1 MNFIQYGTSFFHGN
15 SARYGTDGLL
25 MSGRAEQVI
34 ALFGNEL
41 AADSLTFV
49 VNSKYLTSPSGGYA
63 FLLDSNLRPL
73 KTSDGKWLLV
83 HSVYPDWRTFTPGA
97 PLDLY
102 NQQGGQIIGRFYVQN
117 VRQVSRKFVEFTCTD
132 CVGMIDALADHNGGI
147 YNGTPIGD
155 IIDDIMSG
163 SGIAYTVTQEVREVA
178 AYGRLPRDNRRTN
191 LGRVLVATGATL
203 TEDTAGRMVVSY
215 LGAGNVQNIPQRVIY
230 LNTGSVEYRHPATAV
245 QVTEHAFY
253 QLADDEQKTL
263 FDNTNEIAGTST
275 QLVVFDE
282 PCYNLTTTGTIAIVE
297 SNENFAIVEG
307 NGTLVGTVYTHTKR
321 VITESTGVNAAEN
334 VLTLEDNELVGI
346 HNSDYVAKRMANYY
360 KLAIGVQFEAYDT
373 TGALQPGTKLNLVDP
388 FGVSRV
394 GWLEKKTFNL
404 GNKTRAQMDIA
415 IDWQPGPW
423 GSNIDVWEEISES
436 KSIEIPPG
444 VTTATFVIGSGGYGG
459 NGGEQGQQGGHGN
472 SGESVKGGAGGGVGT
487 GGAPG
492 KIHTITIE
500 VTPGD
505 VATIVIGKGG
515 AGGEINGGIGSQGE
529 ASTVTINGVTY
540 TSEDGVTPTSGFVN
554 QLTGNVYALNGPV
567 GPYPGAKGGAY
578 RGSDDVA
585 GNVTDGET
593 TWLGGEPGYRATD
606 DWTPSVQGVGR
617 LRRWGIEG
625 GGGGAAYGA
634 NGNNGG
640 NGWIS
645 NSYIDATV
653 SPPRVIGS
661 VAGGLG
667 GKGAN
672 AITTPHTPTLG
683 SGGIGG
689 NGGGGGGA
697 GGPAEREG
705 GWTSGTVTPRPGGT
719 GGDGS
724 PGGDGAD
731 GFVLFLYKRAS

>member
-83 HSVYPDWRTFTPGA
+83 RAVYPDWRTFTPGA

-102 NQQGGQIIGRFYVQN
+102 NQQDGQIIGRFYVQN

-215 LGAGNVQNIPQRVIY
+215 LGAGNVQNIPQSVIY

-263 FDNTNEIAGTST
+263 FDNSVEVST
-275 QLVVFDE
+275 AIEQTVIFDE
-282 PCYNLTTTGTIAIVE
+282 PCYNLTTTGTLAIVE
-297 SNENFAIVEG
+297 SNPNYAVVQG
-307 NGTLVGTVYTHTKR
+307 TGTLVGTVYTHTRR
-321 VITESTGVNAAEN
+321 VITESTGVVAAEN

-360 KLAIGVQFEAYDT
+360 KLAIGVQFEAHDES
-373 TGALQPGTKLNLVDP
+373 GALQPGTKLNIVDP

-423 GSNIDVWEEISES
+423 GSNIDIYELITES
-436 KSIEIPPG
+436 TTWTVPEG
-444 VTTATFVIGSGGYGG
+444 VTTVRVILGQGGQGGGGGHKGGSGQTCRAPGVGG
-459 NGGEQGQQGGHGN
+459 AAGSAGNPGKVYAVDVPVTPGQTYTITIGAAGVGGEADTDGEEGGETTFGSYSSASGLIPEEGFLN
-472 SGESVKGGAGGGVGT
+472 QDTGDVYALIGEAGIKGGEGGKPSQNQYEYGESVTADGQTWT
-487 GGAPG
+487 GGRGTRP
-492 KIHTITIE
+492 
-500 VTPGD
+500 
-505 VATIVIGKGG
+505 ATSSSGTYSYSG
-515 AGGEINGGIGSQGE
+515 A
-529 ASTVTINGVTY
+529 
-540 TSEDGVTPTSGFVN
+540 
-554 QLTGNVYALNGPV
+554 
-567 GPYPGAKGGAY
+567 
-578 RGSDDVA
+578 
-585 GNVTDGET
+585 
-593 TWLGGEPGYRATD
+593 
-606 DWTPSVQGVGR
+606 
-617 LRRWGIEG
+617 
-625 GGGGAAYGA
+625 GGGGAAYG
-634 NGNNGG
+634 NNGE
-640 NGWIS
+640 NAS
-645 NSYIDATV
+645 NVQYA
-653 SPPRVIGS
+653 
-661 VAGGLG
+661 
-667 GKGAN
+667 GKGAD
-672 AITTPHTPTLG
+672 ATDRPDLPSPSLG

-689 NGGGGGGA
+689 NGGGGGGQ
-697 GGPAEREG
+697 GGTRNNICWDGSDAA
-705 GWTSGTVTPRPGGT
+705 GGT
-719 GGDGS
+719 GS
-724 PGGDGAD
+724 PGHDG
-731 GFVLFLYKRAS
+731 GQGWCLLLYKRAS

>member
-73 KTSDGKWLLV
+73 KSSDGKWLLV
-83 HSVYPDWRTFTPGA
+83 RAVYPDWRTFTPGA

-163 SGIAYTVTQEVREVA
+163 SGIAYTVAQEVREVA

-263 FDNTNEIAGTST
+263 FDNSVEVST
-275 QLVVFDE
+275 AIEQTVIFDE
-282 PCYNLTTTGTIAIVE
+282 PCYNLTTTGTLAIVE
-297 SNENFAIVEG
+297 SNPNYAVVQG
-307 NGTLVGTVYTHTKR
+307 TGTLVGTVYTHTRR

-360 KLAIGVQFEAYDT
+360 KLAIGVQFEAHDES
-373 TGALQPGTKLNLVDP
+373 GALQPGAKLNIVDP

-415 IDWQPGPW
+415 IDWRPGPW
-423 GSNIDVWEEISES
+423 GSNIDIYELITENTTWTVPED
-436 KSIEIPPG
+436 
-444 VTTATFVIGSGGYGG
+444 VTTVRVILGQGGQGGGGGHKGGSGQACRAPGEGG
-459 NGGEQGQQGGHGN
+459 AAGAAGNPGKVYAVDVAVTPGQTYTITIGAAGVGGEADTDGEEGGETTFGSYSSASGVIPEEGFLN
-472 SGESVKGGAGGGVGT
+472 QDTGDVYALIGEAGIKGGEGGKPSQNQYEYGESVTEDGQTWT
-487 GGAPG
+487 GGRG
-492 KIHTITIE
+492 TI
-500 VTPGD
+500 PNSRYS
-505 VATIVIGKGG
+505 G
-515 AGGEINGGIGSQGE
+515 A
-529 ASTVTINGVTY
+529 
-540 TSEDGVTPTSGFVN
+540 
-554 QLTGNVYALNGPV
+554 
-567 GPYPGAKGGAY
+567 
-578 RGSDDVA
+578 
-585 GNVTDGET
+585 
-593 TWLGGEPGYRATD
+593 
-606 DWTPSVQGVGR
+606 
-617 LRRWGIEG
+617 
-625 GGGGAAYGA
+625 GGGGAAYG
-634 NGNNGG
+634 NNGQ
-640 NGWIS
+640 
-645 NSYIDATV
+645 DA
-653 SPPRVIGS
+653 PNREN
-661 VAGGLG
+661 AGT
-667 GKGAN
+667 GAN
-672 AITTPHTPTLG
+672 ATDRPNLPTPGLG
-683 SGGIGG
+683 CGGIGG
-689 NGGGGGGA
+689 NGGGGGGQ
-697 GGPAEREG
+697 GGTDNNICWSGSDAE
-705 GWTSGTVTPRPGGT
+705 GGT
-719 GGDGS
+719 GS
-724 PGGDGAD
+724 PGHDG
-731 GFVLFLYKRAS
+731 GQGWCLLLYKRAS

>member
-83 HSVYPDWRTFTPGA
+83 HAVYPDWRTFTPGA

-178 AYGRLPRDNRRTN
+178 AYGRLQRDNRRTN

-282 PCYNLTTTGTIAIVE
+282 PCYNLTTTGTLAIVE

-346 HNSDYVAKRMANYY
+346 HNSDYVAKRMSNYY

-423 GSNIDVWEEISES
+423 GSNIDQSDLVLESGLWEV
-436 KSIEIPPG
+436 PAG
-444 VTTATFVIGSGGYGG
+444 VDTLTVVLGSAGEGGQAGFDGTAGGDGVLGGDTTAGEGGD
-459 NGGEQGQQGGHGN
+459 
-472 SGESVKGGAGGGVGT
+472 VGAGGNAGKVLQVSIPVNEGDVVT
-487 GGAPG
+487 VNIGAPG
-492 KIHTITIE
+492 AGGAENGAEGNEGGATTIT
-500 VTPGD
+500 V
-505 VATIVIGKGG
+505 
-515 AGGEINGGIGSQGE
+515 
-529 ASTVTINGVTY
+529 NGVTY
-540 TSEDGVTPTSGFVN
+540 TSADGTIPERGFTNQFTGDTYSLPAPAGDYKGTDGGVINQYRWWDGSDLVAGDVT
-554 QLTGNVYALNGPV
+554 Y
-567 GPYPGAKGGAY
+567 KGGKN
-578 RGSDDVA
+578 G
-585 GNVTDGET
+585 T
-593 TWLGGEPGYRATD
+593 THTWYYSNPDYKWICA
-606 DWTPSVQGVGR
+606 
-617 LRRWGIEG
+617 G
-625 GGGGAAYGA
+625 GGGSGAAYGN
-634 NGNNGG
+634 NGNNGEDGTATSSTHTGG
-640 NGWIS
+640 NGAKGA
-645 NSYIDATV
+645 DAL
-653 SPPRVIGS
+653 PPTFTPL
-661 VAGGLG
+661 LG
-667 GKGAN
+667 G
-672 AITTPHTPTLG
+672 
-683 SGGIGG
+683 GGKGG
-689 NGGGGGGA
+689 NGGGGGGGGGAVDRPSGSTSTNYTLGKGGAA
-697 GGPAEREG
+697 GKGSRGCDG
-705 GWTSGTVTPRPGGT
+705 GQGWC
-719 GGDGS
+719 
-724 PGGDGAD
+724 
-731 GFVLFLYKRAS
+731 LFLFRGAA

>member
-83 HSVYPDWRTFTPGA
+83 HAVYPDWRTFTPGA

-263 FDNTNEIAGTST
+263 FDNSVEVST
-275 QLVVFDE
+275 AIEQTVIFDE
-282 PCYNLTTTGTIAIVE
+282 PCYNLTTTGTLAIVE
-297 SNENFAIVEG
+297 SNPNYAVVQG
-307 NGTLVGTVYTHTKR
+307 TGTLVGTVYTHTRR
-321 VITESTGVNAAEN
+321 VITENTGVVAAEN

-360 KLAIGVQFEAYDT
+360 KLAIGVQFEAHDES
-373 TGALQPGTKLNLVDP
+373 GALQPGTKLNLVDP

-423 GSNIDVWEEISES
+423 GSNIDIYELITENTTWTVPE
-436 KSIEIPPG
+436 G
-444 VTTATFVIGSGGYGG
+444 VTTVRVILGQGGQGGGGGHKGGSGQACRAPGV
-459 NGGEQGQQGGHGN
+459 GGEAGAAGNPGKVYAVDVPVTPGQTYTITIGAAGVGGEADTDGEEGGETTFGSYSSASGLIPEEGFLN
-472 SGESVKGGAGGGVGT
+472 QNTGDVYALIGEAGIKGGDGGKPSVSDWEYGESVTADGQTWT
-487 GGAPG
+487 GGRG
-492 KIHTITIE
+492 TI
-500 VTPGD
+500 PNS
-505 VATIVIGKGG
+505 KYSG
-515 AGGEINGGIGSQGE
+515 A
-529 ASTVTINGVTY
+529 
-540 TSEDGVTPTSGFVN
+540 
-554 QLTGNVYALNGPV
+554 
-567 GPYPGAKGGAY
+567 
-578 RGSDDVA
+578 
-585 GNVTDGET
+585 
-593 TWLGGEPGYRATD
+593 
-606 DWTPSVQGVGR
+606 
-617 LRRWGIEG
+617 
-625 GGGGAAYGA
+625 GGGGAAYG
-634 NGNNGG
+634 NNGE
-640 NGWIS
+640 
-645 NSYIDATV
+645 DAT
-653 SPPRVIGS
+653 SREY
-661 VAGGLG
+661 A

-672 AITTPHTPTLG
+672 ATDRPNLPAPGLG
-683 SGGIGG
+683 CGGIGG
-689 NGGGGGGA
+689 NGGGGGGQ
-697 GGPAEREG
+697 GGTDNNICWGYSDAEG
-705 GWTSGTVTPRPGGT
+705 GE
-719 GGDGS
+719 GS
-724 PGGDGAD
+724 PGHDG
-731 GFVLFLYKRAS
+731 GQGWCLLLYKRAS

>member
-63 FLLDSNLRPL
+63 FLLDSTLRPL

-83 HSVYPDWRTFTPGA
+83 HAVYPDWRTFTPGA

-163 SGIAYTVTQEVREVA
+163 SGIAYTVTQDVREVA

-263 FDNTNEIAGTST
+263 FDNTAEITTAVPQT
-275 QLVVFDE
+275 VIFEE
-282 PCYNLTTTGTIAIVE
+282 PCYNLTTTGTLTIAE
-297 SNENFAIVEG
+297 SNENYAIVEG
-307 NGTLVGTVYTHTKR
+307 SGTLVGTVYTHTRR
-321 VITESTGVNAAEN
+321 VITESTGVVAAEN

-360 KLAIGVQFEAYDT
+360 KLAIGVQFEAHDES
-373 TGALQPGTKLNLVDP
+373 GALQPGTKLNIVDP

-423 GSNIDVWEEISES
+423 GSNIDIYELITENTTWTVPE
-436 KSIEIPPG
+436 G
-444 VTTATFVIGSGGYGG
+444 VTTVRVILGQGGQGGGGGHKGGSGQSCRAPG
-459 NGGEQGQQGGHGN
+459 
-472 SGESVKGGAGGGVGT
+472 VGGAAGT
-487 GGAPG
+487 AGNPG
-492 KIHTITIE
+492 KVYAVDVPVTPGQTYTITI
-500 VTPGD
+500 
-505 VATIVIGKGG
+505 G
-515 AGGEINGGIGSQGE
+515 AAGVGGEADTDGEEGGETTFGSYSS
-529 ASTVTINGVTY
+529 ASGLIPA
-540 TSEDGVTPTSGFVN
+540 EGFLN
-554 QLTGNVYALNGPV
+554 QDTGDVYALIGEA
-567 GPYPGAKGGAY
+567 GIKGGDGGKPSTNQWEY
-578 RGSDDVA
+578 GE
-585 GNVTDGET
+585 NVTVDGQTWYGGRGTRPST
-593 TWLGGEPGYRATD
+593 T
-606 DWTPSVQGVGR
+606 GR
-617 LRRWGIEG
+617 FSGA
-625 GGGGAAYGA
+625 GGGGAAYG
-634 NGNNGG
+634 G
-640 NGWIS
+640 NGE
-645 NSYIDATV
+645 DAINTKD
-653 SPPRVIGS
+653 
-661 VAGGLG
+661 A

-672 AITTPHTPTLG
+672 AIARPNLPAPGLG
-683 SGGIGG
+683 CGGIGG
-689 NGGGGGGA
+689 NGGGGGGQ
-697 GGPAEREG
+697 
-705 GWTSGTVTPRPGGT
+705 GGT
-719 GGDGS
+719 DNNICWQGSDAAGGDGS
-724 PGGDGAD
+724 PGHDG
-731 GFVLFLYKRAS
+731 GQGWCLLLYKRAS

>member
-49 VNSKYLTSPSGGYA
+49 VNSKYLTSPFGGYA

-83 HSVYPDWRTFTPGA
+83 RAVYPDWRTFTPGA

-263 FDNTNEIAGTST
+263 FDNTAEITTAVPQT
-275 QLVVFDE
+275 VIFEE
-282 PCYNLTTTGTIAIVE
+282 PCYNLTTTGTLAIVE

-307 NGTLVGTVYTHTKR
+307 NGTLVGTVYTHTRR

-360 KLAIGVQFEAYDT
+360 KLAIGVQFEAHDES
-373 TGALQPGTKLNLVDP
+373 GALQPGTKLNIVDP

-423 GSNIDVWEEISES
+423 GSTFDEYELITEDDPAWEV
-436 KSIEIPPG
+436 PAG
-444 VTTATFVIGSGGYGG
+444 VTTVRVILGQGGQGGGGGYD
-459 NGGEQGQQGGHGN
+459 
-472 SGESVKGGAGGGVGT
+472 GGASDCNEGGDGGFAGEAGNAGKVYVVDVPVTPGQTYAIAIGAPGT
-487 GGAPG
+487 GGAPNVTG
-492 KIHTITIE
+492 TEGGETTFGSYSSASGTIPENGFLNQFLGETYALAGEAGIA
-500 VTPGD
+500 G
-505 VATIVIGKGG
+505 GKGG
-515 AGGEINGGIGSQGE
+515 GYSSSGYVYGESVTADGQTWTGGRSHQATSSYNG
-529 ASTVTINGVTY
+529 A
-540 TSEDGVTPTSGFVN
+540 
-554 QLTGNVYALNGPV
+554 
-567 GPYPGAKGGAY
+567 
-578 RGSDDVA
+578 
-585 GNVTDGET
+585 
-593 TWLGGEPGYRATD
+593 
-606 DWTPSVQGVGR
+606 
-617 LRRWGIEG
+617 
-625 GGGGAAYGA
+625 GGGGAAYG
-634 NGNNGG
+634 NN
-640 NGWIS
+640 
-645 NSYIDATV
+645 
-653 SPPRVIGS
+653 
-661 VAGGLG
+661 
-667 GKGAN
+667 GAN
-672 AITTPHTPTLG
+672 ASSAASGGPGADATDRPNLPTPGLG
-683 SGGIGG
+683 CGGIGG
-689 NGGGGGGA
+689 NGGGGGGKA
-697 GGPAEREG
+697 GAQWSSNLQVWICWGNYARG
-705 GWTSGTVTPRPGGT
+705 GNGTAGTDGGQ
-719 GGDGS
+719 GWC
-724 PGGDGAD
+724 
-731 GFVLFLYKRAS
+731 LLLYKRVS

>member
-83 HSVYPDWRTFTPGA
+83 RAVYPDWRTFTPGA

-203 TEDTAGRMVVSY
+203 TEDTTGRMVVSY
-215 LGAGNVQNIPQRVIY
+215 LGAGNVQNIPQRIIY

-282 PCYNLTTTGTIAIVE
+282 PCYNLTTTGTLAIVE

-346 HNSDYVAKRMANYY
+346 HNSDYVARRMSNYY
-360 KLAIGVQFEAYDT
+360 KLAIGVQFEAHDEG
-373 TGALQPGTKLNLVDP
+373 GALQPGTKLNIVDQ

-423 GSNIDVWEEISES
+423 GSNIDQSDLVLESGPWEV
-436 KSIEIPPG
+436 PAG
-444 VTTATFVIGSGGYGG
+444 VDTLTVVLGSAGQGGQAGFDGTAGGDGVLGGDTTAGEGGD
-459 NGGEQGQQGGHGN
+459 
-472 SGESVKGGAGGGVGT
+472 VGAGGNAGKVLQVSIPVNEGDVVT
-487 GGAPG
+487 VNIGAPG
-492 KIHTITIE
+492 AGGAENGAEGSAGGATTITVNGVAYTSESGTIPE
-500 VTPGD
+500 RGFTNQFTGD
-505 VATIVIGKGG
+505 TYALPAPAGDYKGADGGVINQYKWWDGSDLVAGD
-515 AGGEINGGIGSQGE
+515 
-529 ASTVTINGVTY
+529 VTY
-540 TSEDGVTPTSGFVN
+540 TGGK
-554 QLTGNVYALNGPV
+554 NG
-567 GPYPGAKGGAY
+567 K
-578 RGSDDVA
+578 
-585 GNVTDGET
+585 TK
-593 TWLGGEPGYRATD
+593 TWYYSSPDYK
-606 DWTPSVQGVGR
+606 W
-617 LRRWGIEG
+617 ICG
-625 GGGGAAYGA
+625 GGGGSGAAYGN

-640 NGWIS
+640 DGTATSSTHTGGNGAKGA
-645 NSYIDATV
+645 DAL
-653 SPPRVIGS
+653 PPTFTPL
-661 VAGGLG
+661 LG
-667 GKGAN
+667 G
-672 AITTPHTPTLG
+672 
-683 SGGIGG
+683 GGKGG
-689 NGGGGGGA
+689 NGGGGGG
-697 GGPAEREG
+697 GGGAVDRPSG
-705 GWTSGTVTPRPGGT
+705 STSTNYTLGT
-719 GGDGS
+719 GGAGGKGSRGCDG
-724 PGGDGAD
+724 GQGWC
-731 GFVLFLYKRAS
+731 LFLFRAA

>member
-83 HSVYPDWRTFTPGA
+83 RAVYPDWRTFTPGA

-263 FDNTNEIAGTST
+263 FDNSVEVST
-275 QLVVFDE
+275 AIEQTVIFDE
-282 PCYNLTTTGTIAIVE
+282 PCYNLTTTGTLAIVE
-297 SNENFAIVEG
+297 SNPNYAVVQG
-307 NGTLVGTVYTHTKR
+307 TGTLFGTVYTHTRR
-321 VITESTGVNAAEN
+321 VITESTGVVAAEN

-360 KLAIGVQFEAYDT
+360 KLAIGVQFEAHDES
-373 TGALQPGTKLNLVDP
+373 GALQPGTKLNIVDP

-423 GSNIDVWEEISES
+423 GSNIDIYELITENTTWTVPE
-436 KSIEIPPG
+436 G
-444 VTTATFVIGSGGYGG
+444 VTTVRVILGQGGQGGGGGHKGGSGQACRAPGVGG
-459 NGGEQGQQGGHGN
+459 AAGSAGNPGKVYAVDVPVTPGQTYTITIGAAGVGGEADTDGEEGGETTFGSYSSASGLIPEEGFLN
-472 SGESVKGGAGGGVGT
+472 QDTGDVYALIGEAGIKGGEGGKPSQNQYEYGESVTADGQTWMGGRGT
-487 GGAPG
+487 IPNSRYSGA
-492 KIHTITIE
+492 
-500 VTPGD
+500 
-505 VATIVIGKGG
+505 
-515 AGGEINGGIGSQGE
+515 
-529 ASTVTINGVTY
+529 
-540 TSEDGVTPTSGFVN
+540 
-554 QLTGNVYALNGPV
+554 
-567 GPYPGAKGGAY
+567 
-578 RGSDDVA
+578 
-585 GNVTDGET
+585 
-593 TWLGGEPGYRATD
+593 
-606 DWTPSVQGVGR
+606 
-617 LRRWGIEG
+617 
-625 GGGGAAYGA
+625 GGGGAAYG
-634 NGNNGG
+634 NNGQ
-640 NGWIS
+640 
-645 NSYIDATV
+645 DATN
-653 SPPRVIGS
+653 REN
-661 VAGGLG
+661 AGA
-667 GKGAN
+667 GAN
-672 AITTPHTPTLG
+672 ATDRPNLPAPGLG
-683 SGGIGG
+683 CGGIGG
-689 NGGGGGGA
+689 NGGGGGGQGGTDNNICWGGSDAA
-697 GGPAEREG
+697 GGN
-705 GWTSGTVTPRPGGT
+705 
-719 GGDGS
+719 GS
-724 PGGDGAD
+724 PGHDG
-731 GFVLFLYKRAS
+731 GQGWCLLLYKRAS

>member
-83 HSVYPDWRTFTPGA
+83 HAVYPDWRTFTPGA

-132 CVGMIDALADHNGGI
+132 CVGMIDAIADHNGGI

-263 FDNTNEIAGTST
+263 FDNSGEVST
-275 QLVVFDE
+275 AIEQTVIFDE
-282 PCYNLTTTGTIAIVE
+282 PCYNLTTTGTLAIVE
-297 SNENFAIVEG
+297 SNPNYAVVQG
-307 NGTLVGTVYTHTKR
+307 TGTLVGTVYTHTRR
-321 VITESTGVNAAEN
+321 VITENTGVVAAEN

-360 KLAIGVQFEAYDT
+360 KLAIGVQFEAHDES
-373 TGALQPGTKLNLVDP
+373 GALQPGAKLNIVDP

-423 GSNIDVWEEISES
+423 GSNIDIYELITES
-436 KSIEIPPG
+436 TTWTVPEG
-444 VTTATFVIGSGGYGG
+444 VTTVRVILGQGGQGGGGGHKGGSGQACRAPGVGG
-459 NGGEQGQQGGHGN
+459 AAGSAGNPGKVYAVDVPVTPGQTYTITIGAAGVGGEADTDGEEGGETTFGSYSSASGLIPEEGFLN
-472 SGESVKGGAGGGVGT
+472 QDTGDVYALIGEAGIKGGDGGKPSQNQYEYGESVTADGQTWT
-487 GGAPG
+487 GGRG
-492 KIHTITIE
+492 TI
-500 VTPGD
+500 PNSRYS
-505 VATIVIGKGG
+505 G
-515 AGGEINGGIGSQGE
+515 A
-529 ASTVTINGVTY
+529 
-540 TSEDGVTPTSGFVN
+540 
-554 QLTGNVYALNGPV
+554 
-567 GPYPGAKGGAY
+567 
-578 RGSDDVA
+578 
-585 GNVTDGET
+585 
-593 TWLGGEPGYRATD
+593 
-606 DWTPSVQGVGR
+606 
-617 LRRWGIEG
+617 
-625 GGGGAAYGA
+625 GGGGAAYG
-634 NGNNGG
+634 NNGE
-640 NGWIS
+640 
-645 NSYIDATV
+645 DAT
-653 SPPRVIGS
+653 SREY
-661 VAGGLG
+661 A

-672 AITTPHTPTLG
+672 ATDRPNLPAPGLG
-683 SGGIGG
+683 CGGIGG
-689 NGGGGGGA
+689 NGGGGGGQGGTDNNICWGGSDAA
-697 GGPAEREG
+697 GGN
-705 GWTSGTVTPRPGGT
+705 
-719 GGDGS
+719 GS
-724 PGGDGAD
+724 PGHDG
-731 GFVLFLYKRAS
+731 GQGWCLLLYKRAS

>member
-1 MNFIQYGTSFFHGN
+1 
-15 SARYGTDGLL
+15 

-73 KTSDGKWLLV
+73 KASDGKWLLV
-83 HSVYPDWRTFTPGA
+83 RAVYPDWRTFTPGA

-132 CVGMIDALADHNGGI
+132 CVGMIDAIADHNGGI

-263 FDNTNEIAGTST
+263 FDNTAEITTAVPQT
-275 QLVVFDE
+275 VIFEE
-282 PCYNLTTTGTIAIVE
+282 PCYNLTTTGTLAIVE

-307 NGTLVGTVYTHTKR
+307 NGTLVGTVYTHTRR
-321 VITESTGVNAAEN
+321 VITESTGVVAAEN

-360 KLAIGVQFEAYDT
+360 KLAIGVQFEAHDES
-373 TGALQPGTKLNLVDP
+373 GALQPGTKLNIVDP

-423 GSNIDVWEEISES
+423 GSTFDEYELITEDDPAWEV
-436 KSIEIPPG
+436 PAG
-444 VTTATFVIGSGGYGG
+444 VTTVRVILGQGGQGGGGGYD
-459 NGGEQGQQGGHGN
+459 
-472 SGESVKGGAGGGVGT
+472 GGASDCDDGGDGGWAGEAGNAGKVYVVDVPVTAGQTFAITIGAAGT
-487 GGAPG
+487 GGAPNVTG
-492 KIHTITIE
+492 TEGGESTFGSYSSASGTIPENGFLNQFLGETYALAGID
-500 VTPGD
+500 GI
-505 VATIVIGKGG
+505 AGGKGG
-515 AGGEINGGIGSQGE
+515 GTSSQEFVYGESVTADGQTWTGGRSVPPTNRYNG
-529 ASTVTINGVTY
+529 A
-540 TSEDGVTPTSGFVN
+540 
-554 QLTGNVYALNGPV
+554 
-567 GPYPGAKGGAY
+567 
-578 RGSDDVA
+578 
-585 GNVTDGET
+585 
-593 TWLGGEPGYRATD
+593 
-606 DWTPSVQGVGR
+606 
-617 LRRWGIEG
+617 
-625 GGGGAAYGA
+625 GGGGAAYG
-634 NGNNGG
+634 NN
-640 NGWIS
+640 
-645 NSYIDATV
+645 
-653 SPPRVIGS
+653 
-661 VAGGLG
+661 
-667 GKGAN
+667 GAN
-672 AITTPHTPTLG
+672 ASNEALGGAGADATDRPNLPTPGLG
-683 SGGIGG
+683 CGGIGG
-689 NGGGGGGA
+689 NGGGGGGKA
-697 GGPAEREG
+697 GAQWSSNLQTWICWGNYARG
-705 GWTSGTVTPRPGGT
+705 GNGTAGHDGGQ
-719 GGDGS
+719 GWC
-724 PGGDGAD
+724 
-731 GFVLFLYKRAS
+731 LLLYKRAS

>member
-73 KTSDGKWLLV
+73 KTSDGKWLLARA
-83 HSVYPDWRTFTPGA
+83 VYPDWRTFTPGA

-263 FDNTNEIAGTST
+263 FDNTSEIAGTST

-282 PCYNLTTTGTIAIVE
+282 PCYNLTTTGTLSIVE

-346 HNSDYVAKRMANYY
+346 HNSYYVTKRMANYY

-423 GSNIDVWEEISES
+423 GSNIDQSDLVLES
-436 KSIEIPPG
+436 GTWTVPAG
-444 VTTATFVIGSGGYGG
+444 VDTLTVVLGSAGEGGQAGFDGTAGGDGVLGGDTTAGE
-459 NGGEQGQQGGHGN
+459 GGE
-472 SGESVKGGAGGGVGT
+472 VGAGGNAGKVYQVTIPVSAGDIVT
-487 GGAPG
+487 VNIGA
-492 KIHTITIE
+492 
-500 VTPGD
+500 
-505 VATIVIGKGG
+505 AG
-515 AGGEINGGIGSQGE
+515 AGGAENGAEGSAGG
-529 ASTVTINGVTY
+529 ATTITVNGVTY
-540 TSEDGVTPTSGFVN
+540 TSESGTIPERGFTN
-554 QLTGNVYALNGPV
+554 QFTGDTYALPAPAGD
-567 GPYPGAKGGAY
+567 YKGADGGVINQY
-578 RGSDDVA
+578 KWWDGSDLVA
-585 GNVTDGET
+585 GDVTYTGGKNGKT
-593 TWLGGEPGYRATD
+593 KTWYYSDPDYK
-606 DWTPSVQGVGR
+606 W
-617 LRRWGIEG
+617 ICG
-625 GGGGAAYGA
+625 GGGGSGAAYGN

-640 NGWIS
+640 DGTATSSTHTGGNGTKGA
-645 NSYIDATV
+645 DAL
-653 SPPRVIGS
+653 PPTFTPL
-661 VAGGLG
+661 LG
-667 GKGAN
+667 G
-672 AITTPHTPTLG
+672 
-683 SGGIGG
+683 GGKGG
-689 NGGGGGGA
+689 NGGGGGG
-697 GGPAEREG
+697 GGGAVDRPSG
-705 GWTSGTVTPRPGGT
+705 STSTNYTLGT
-719 GGDGS
+719 GGAGGKGSRGCDG
-724 PGGDGAD
+724 GQGWC
-731 GFVLFLYKRAS
+731 LFLFRAA

>member
-83 HSVYPDWRTFTPGA
+83 HAVYPDWRTFTPGA

-203 TEDTAGRMVVSY
+203 TEDTSGRMVVSY

-282 PCYNLTTTGTIAIVE
+282 PCYNLTTTGTLAIVE

-346 HNSDYVAKRMANYY
+346 HNSDYVARRMSNYY
-360 KLAIGVQFEAYDT
+360 KLAIGVQFVAHDES
-373 TGALQPGTKLNLVDP
+373 GALQPGTKLNIVDP

-423 GSNIDVWEEISES
+423 GSNIDVYELITES
-436 KSIEIPPG
+436 GTWTVPVGVDSITVVLGGGGEGGQAGFDGTAGGDG
-444 VTTATFVIGSGGYGG
+444 VLGGDTTAGEGGEVGEGG
-459 NGGEQGQQGGHGN
+459 NAGKVYQVTIPVSEGDIVTVNIGAA
-472 SGESVKGGAGGGVGT
+472 GAGGAENGAEGSA
-487 GGAPG
+487 GGAT
-492 KIHTITIE
+492 TIT
-500 VTPGD
+500 V
-505 VATIVIGKGG
+505 
-515 AGGEINGGIGSQGE
+515 
-529 ASTVTINGVTY
+529 NGVTY
-540 TSEDGVTPTSGFVN
+540 TSASGSIPEHGFTN
-554 QLTGNVYALNGPV
+554 QFTGDTYALPAPNGD
-567 GPYPGAKGGAY
+567 YKGADGGVINQNRWWDGSDVVAGDITYKGGKNGTTSAP
-578 RGSDDVA
+578 D
-585 GNVTDGET
+585 GNYG
-593 TWLGGEPGYRATD
+593 W
-606 DWTPSVQGVGR
+606 
-617 LRRWGIEG
+617 IG
-625 GGGGAAYGA
+625 GGGGGSGAAYGNNGENGA
-634 NGNNGG
+634 NGSASSNGAIGG
-640 NGWIS
+640 NGAKGA
-645 NSYIDATV
+645 DALPSTFT
-653 SPPRVIGS
+653 PL
-661 VAGGLG
+661 LG
-667 GKGAN
+667 G
-672 AITTPHTPTLG
+672 
-683 SGGIGG
+683 GGKGG
-689 NGGGGGGA
+689 NGGGGGG
-697 GGPAEREG
+697 GGGAVDRPSG
-705 GWTSGTVTPRPGGT
+705 STSRNYTLGT
-719 GGDGS
+719 GGAGGKGSRGCDG
-724 PGGDGAD
+724 GQGWC
-731 GFVLFLYKRAS
+731 LFLFRGAA

>member
-63 FLLDSNLRPL
+63 FLLDSNLHPL

-83 HSVYPDWRTFTPGA
+83 HAVYPDWRTFTPGA

-102 NQQGGQIIGRFYVQN
+102 NKQGGQIIGRFYVQN

-263 FDNTNEIAGTST
+263 FDNTAEITTAVPQT
-275 QLVVFDE
+275 VIFEE
-282 PCYNLTTTGTIAIVE
+282 PCYNLTTTGTLTIAQ
-297 SNENFAIVEG
+297 SNENYAIVEG
-307 NGTLVGTVYTHTKR
+307 SGTLVGTVYTHTQR
-321 VITESTGVNAAEN
+321 VITESTGVVAAEN

-360 KLAIGVQFEAYDT
+360 KLAIGVQFEAHDES
-373 TGALQPGTKLNLVDP
+373 GALQPGTKLNIVDP

-423 GSNIDVWEEISES
+423 GSTFDEYELITEDEPAWEV
-436 KSIEIPPG
+436 PAG
-444 VTTATFVIGSGGYGG
+444 VTTVRVILGQGGQGGGGGYNGLASNCEDGG
-459 NGGEQGQQGGHGN
+459 DGGWAGEAGNAGKVYVVDVPVTPGQTY
-472 SGESVKGGAGGGVGT
+472 AIAI
-487 GGAPG
+487 GAPG
-492 KIHTITIE
+492 KGGAPNVTGTEGGETTFGSYSSASGTIPENGFLNQFLGETYALAGEAGIA
-500 VTPGD
+500 G
-505 VATIVIGKGG
+505 GKGG
-515 AGGEINGGIGSQGE
+515 GYSSSGYVYGESVTADGQTWTGGRSYLASKRYNG
-529 ASTVTINGVTY
+529 A
-540 TSEDGVTPTSGFVN
+540 
-554 QLTGNVYALNGPV
+554 
-567 GPYPGAKGGAY
+567 
-578 RGSDDVA
+578 
-585 GNVTDGET
+585 
-593 TWLGGEPGYRATD
+593 
-606 DWTPSVQGVGR
+606 
-617 LRRWGIEG
+617 
-625 GGGGAAYGA
+625 GGGGAAYG
-634 NGNNGG
+634 NNGA
-640 NGWIS
+640 
-645 NSYIDATV
+645 DAT
-653 SPPRVIGS
+653 SAHYGGDGADATDRPNLPTP
-661 VAGGLG
+661 GLG
-667 GKGAN
+667 C
-672 AITTPHTPTLG
+672 
-683 SGGIGG
+683 GGIGG
-689 NGGGGGGA
+689 NGGGGGGKFGA
-697 GGPAEREG
+697 QWSSDVQKWICWEG
-705 GWTSGTVTPRPGGT
+705 YSARGGT
-719 GGDGS
+719 GS
-724 PGGDGAD
+724 PGHDG
-731 GFVLFLYKRAS
+731 GQGWCLLLYKRAS

>member
-73 KTSDGKWLLV
+73 KASDGKWLLV
-83 HSVYPDWRTFTPGA
+83 RAVYPDWRTFTPGA

-178 AYGRLPRDNRRTN
+178 AYGHLPRDNRRTN

-263 FDNTNEIAGTST
+263 FDNTNEIASTTT
-275 QLVVFDE
+275 QLVIFDE

-297 SNENFAIVEG
+297 SNENFATVEG

-404 GNKTRAQMDIA
+404 GKKTRAQMDIA

-423 GSNIDVWEEISES
+423 GSNIDTYELITTSGTWIV
-436 KSIEIPPG
+436 PPG
-444 VTTATFVIGSGGYGG
+444 VDSFTAVLGGGGKGGQAGFDGTDGGDGVLSGDTTAGEGGD
-459 NGGEQGQQGGHGN
+459 
-472 SGESVKGGAGGGVGT
+472 VGAGGNAGKVYQITIPVSEGDIVT
-487 GGAPG
+487 VNIGAAGEGGAENG
-492 KIHTITIE
+492 AEGTAGGATTIT
-500 VTPGD
+500 V
-505 VATIVIGKGG
+505 
-515 AGGEINGGIGSQGE
+515 
-529 ASTVTINGVTY
+529 NGVTY
-540 TSEDGVTPTSGFVN
+540 TSESGTIPERGFTN
-554 QLTGNVYALNGPV
+554 QFTGDTYALPAPAGD
-567 GPYPGAKGGAY
+567 YKGADGGVINQNRWWDGSDLVAGDVTYKGGKNGTTRTWY
-578 RGSDDVA
+578 YSDPDYKWICA
-585 GNVTDGET
+585 
-593 TWLGGEPGYRATD
+593 
-606 DWTPSVQGVGR
+606 
-617 LRRWGIEG
+617 
-625 GGGGAAYGA
+625 GGGGAGAAYGNNGA
-634 NGNNGG
+634 NGGDGTATSSTHKGG
-640 NGWIS
+640 NGAKGA
-645 NSYIDATV
+645 DAL
-653 SPPRVIGS
+653 PPTFTPL
-661 VAGGLG
+661 LG
-667 GKGAN
+667 G
-672 AITTPHTPTLG
+672 
-683 SGGIGG
+683 GGKGG
-689 NGGGGGGA
+689 NGGGGGGGGGAVDRPSGSTSNNYTLGKGGA
-697 GGPAEREG
+697 GGKGSRGCDG
-705 GWTSGTVTPRPGGT
+705 GQGWC
-719 GGDGS
+719 
-724 PGGDGAD
+724 
-731 GFVLFLYKRAS
+731 LFLFRGAA